1 MSRDRRNRVF
11 VGRLP
16 PRIEE
21 RDLEKFF
28 RGFGKILD
36 INLKGGFAFVVSEFD
51 SYVLQNSDRVFFLS
65 AVFKTN

>member
-21 RDLEKFF
+21 RDLEKVF

-36 INLKGGFAFVVSEFD
+36 INLKSGFAFVVSW
-51 SYVLQNSDRVFFLS
+51 RVEQTTNLKFLTS
-65 AVFKTN
+65 FN